1 MIRLPRSLLEEIGS
15 SAPTHT
21 GNRRAVLLHL
31 QLAKSPN
38 PGRPKSRLPRK
49 GNRKLERVESK
60 KRKAE
65 HHANKQH
72 QQHKRPPFQEHEDAP
87 VAKKNRV
94 SAPPP
99 KVKTSNPKPKRKTP
113 LQRLA
118 DNSSGYGGPLSTQG
132 EDKEDAYIHYLEGK
146 LGWKKNGMKTSA
158 YGSGLADDGLGG
170 LYMSFSVVS
179 TSLTEYSICRTIRRL
194 GYLRITSGAWRTR

>member
-15 SAPTHT
+15 STPAHT
-21 GNRRAVLLHL
+21 GIWRAVLLRL
-31 QLAKSPN
+31 QLTKTQN
-38 PGRPKSRLPRK
+38 PGHSKSRLPRK

-65 HHANKQH
+65 HHANKQR
-72 QQHKRPPFQEHEDAP
+72 QQHKRPPPQEHEDVP
-87 VAKKNRV
+87 VAKKPRV

-99 KVKTSNPKPKRKTP
+99 KAKASNPKPKKKTP

-118 DNSSGYGGPLSTQG
+118 DNSSSYGGPPSTQE
-132 EDKEDAYIHYLEGK
+132 EDKEDAYIHYLESK
-146 LGWKKNGMKTSA
+146 LGWKKNGIKTSA

-170 LYMSFSVVS
+170 VYMSFSVIS

-194 GYLRITSGAWRTR
+194 GYIRIASGAWRTR

>member
-15 SAPTHT
+15 STPAHT
-21 GNRRAVLLHL
+21 GIWRVVLLCL
-31 QLAKSPN
+31 QLAKSQN
-38 PGRPKSRLPRK
+38 PGRSKSRLPRK

-65 HHANKQH
+65 HHANKQR
-72 QQHKRPPFQEHEDAP
+72 QQHKRPPLQEHEDVP
-87 VAKKNRV
+87 VAKKPRV

-99 KVKTSNPKPKRKTP
+99 KAKTSNPKPKKKTP

-118 DNSSGYGGPLSTQG
+118 DNSSSYNGPPSTQE

-146 LGWKKNGMKTSA
+146 LGWKKSGIKTSA

-170 LYMSFSVVS
+170 VYMSFSIVS
-179 TSLTEYSICRTIRRL
+179 TSWTECSICRTIRRL
-194 GYLRITSGAWRTR
+194 GYVRITSGAWRTR